1 MKLTAS
7 QLRQII
13 AEEYKDQSPEPNEY
27 TDASK
32 LTAIISSILK
42 PEGKAP
48 TSSETSP
55 TGMINSYYT
64 GANNPYAGMTI
75 SILDND
81 AVVMSPNGGV
91 RRVFVN
97 EHDTLEGAAK
107 AVAENVK
114 EFMLQIDD
122 ERVAE
127 EILALPIGDFSSIP
141 LPTYESKLTIR
152 RLKKIIAEELELHA
166 VMHDLSS
173 MSSEEAYGLGYY
185 AGKEQGDLDTTIVEE
200 ILQRKKTMKLTNEEV
215 KVLDRYGNPLT
226 PLFDHVFELKDE
238 TNRETFKG
246 EGFAQARQSYREWLR
261 NKGKGVSEDKV
272 ITLWGED
279 ASGKPFGVWT
289 HPDDRVPD
297 KNYELKDWN
306 RIKPTDDAEPT
317 ERDRLKGWA
326 ADAAS
331 RARYRGD
338 GEVWAAAAADLSDHG
353 LDDEAYFAKVA
364 AVAKKAL
371 DQRTQRPRRGYRNES
386 KLTLRRLKQIIVEE
400 IVAETKKN

>member
-7 QLRQII
+7 QLKQII

-32 LTAIISSILK
+32 LTDAIWNAIGDLNLTL
-42 PEGKAP
+42 P
-48 TSSETSP
+48 TVSDSEETP
-55 TGMINSYYT
+55 GMINSYYT

-97 EHDTLEGAAK
+97 KHDTLESAAK

-122 ERVAE
+122 ERAAE

-141 LPTYESKLTIR
+141 LPTYESKLTLR

-185 AGKEQGDLDTTIVEE
+185 AGKEQGSLDTTIVEE
-200 ILQRKKTMKLTNEEV
+200 ILQRKK
-215 KVLDRYGNPLT
+215 P
-226 PLFDHVFELKDE
+226 
-238 TNRETFKG
+238 
-246 EGFAQARQSYREWLR
+246 
-261 NKGKGVSEDKV
+261 
-272 ITLWGED
+272 
-279 ASGKPFGVWT
+279 
-289 HPDDRVPD
+289 
-297 KNYELKDWN
+297 
-306 RIKPTDDAEPT
+306 
-317 ERDRLKGWA
+317 
-326 ADAAS
+326 
-331 RARYRGD
+331 
-338 GEVWAAAAADLSDHG
+338 
-353 LDDEAYFAKVA
+353 
-364 AVAKKAL
+364 
-371 DQRTQRPRRGYRNES
+371 
-386 KLTLRRLKQIIVEE
+386 
-400 IVAETKKN
+400 

>member
-1 MKLTAS
+1 MKLTVQ

-32 LTAIISSILK
+32 LTDAIW
-42 PEGKAP
+42 KAIRDLNLPLP
-48 TSSETSP
+48 TGSDSEEAP
-55 TGMINSYYT
+55 GMINSYYT

-141 LPTYESKLTIR
+141 LPTYESKLTR
-152 RLKKIIAEELELHA
+152 HRLR
-166 VMHDLSS
+166 
-173 MSSEEAYGLGYY
+173 
-185 AGKEQGDLDTTIVEE
+185 QTIVEE

-215 KVLDRYGNPLT
+215 KVLDRYGNPLK

-297 KNYELKDWN
+297 KNYKLKDWN

-364 AVAKKAL
+364 AVAKKAW